1 MDRTMTVKL
10 ATIENALIAYVDLLG
25 IKKLYLDT
33 AIPIEEKAERIY
45 NGLLHSFLDVYKNSF
60 DQKEISEHFY
70 INIYADSI
78 LISLR
83 KKDREGAKK
92 MLNLLMSLQLKLA
105 FGEETDGI
113 TIPSRAILSR
123 GEYFALHLI
132 ENSREMFNPENTSI
146 SICGGKGMVD
156 LDKKLLGLPVG
167 VYVTPDVL
175 SDIIDSEFKSTVK
188 VKREK
193 LFFVAQPKDDINT
206 LLSIES
212 RKWSSR
218 REPMEHIT
226 LKDVIRVGLEEGGL
240 INPFHSKHIR
250 DKWYPWIDA
259 HDKGI
264 DMIKRLRK

>member
-1 MDRTMTVKL
+1 MAMTVKL
-10 ATIENALIAYVDLLG
+10 VTNNDALIAYVDLLG
-25 IKKLYLDT
+25 TTSLYLDT
-33 AIPIEEKAERIY
+33 RITVKKKAETIY
-45 NGLLHSFLDVYKNSF
+45 GGLLDSFLDVYKNSF
-60 DQKEISEHFY
+60 DQEEISEHFY

-83 KKDREGAKK
+83 KKDKEGARK

-105 FGEETDGI
+105 FGEETGGI

-132 ENSREMFNPENTSI
+132 KSSSEMFNPENTSI

-156 LDKKLLGLPVG
+156 LDKKLEGLPVG

-188 VKREK
+188 VRREK

-206 LLSIES
+206 LLSIQGL
-212 RKWSSR
+212 KWSMR
-218 REPMEHIT
+218 RGPMEHIT
-226 LKDVIRVGLEEGGL
+226 LKDVIRAGLEEGGL
-240 INPFHSKHIR
+240 TNPFHSKHIR
-250 DKWYPWIDA
+250 DKWYPWLEA
-259 HDKGI
+259 HDNGI
-264 DMIKRLRK
+264 HMINRLRK